1 MGVQGSVTIIT
12 ATLTAVILEEGELGK
27 DASPADFVLPIIQK
41 KIIIVGCFQGRIYQH
56 LLISL
61 RYYVICQYF
70 MFLFLESYLEQKLLS
85 IEFMQIGI
93 ILDPRL
99 LL

>member
-41 KIIIVGCFQGRIYQH
+41 KIIIGVVFKEEYIN
-56 LLISL
+56 
-61 RYYVICQYF
+61 IC
-70 MFLFLESYLEQKLLS
+70 
-85 IEFMQIGI
+85 
-93 ILDPRL
+93 
-99 LL
+99 